1 MRVSESSSAPNG
13 RRHYPLSFKLE
24 AVRLVEAGEQQR
36 ALSARLGIH
45 PSSLIDWLRRYGTS
59 VYQQNKKAVFSA
71 ARKRQIVA
79 EVLDGRL
86 SYAEA
91 QLKYGLRHRKTLRS
105 WVAAHHTAQAQIA
118 APSSPSSPSSPSP
131 LPPVAGF
138 APVPP
143 EGEAAA
149 LTTQLQQ
156 ARWQVEALHTLIDQ
170 AEATY
175 KIEIRKKAGAKQ
187 SK

>member
-1 MRVSESSSAPNG
+1 MRVSESSSAPSG
-13 RRHYPLSFKLE
+13 RRYYPLSFKLE

-105 WVAAHHTAQAQIA
+105 WVAAHHTAQAPIA
-118 APSSPSSPSSPSP
+118 APSP
-131 LPPVAGF
+131 LPPVAEF

>member
-118 APSSPSSPSSPSP
+118 APSP
-131 LPPVAGF
+131 LPPVAEF

>member
-1 MRVSESSSAPNG
+1 MRVSKFSSTPSG
-13 RRHYPLSFKLE
+13 RRYYPLSFKLE

-45 PSSLIDWLRRYGTS
+45 PSSLLDWLRRYGTS
-59 VYQQNKKAVFSA
+59 VYQQNKKPVFSA

-91 QLKYGLRHRKTLRS
+91 QLKYGLRYRNTLRS
-105 WVAAHHTAQAQIA
+105 WVRASRA
-118 APSSPSSPSSPSP
+118 APTPPAVAPA
-131 LPPVAGF
+131 LLVAEPVARPL
-138 APVPP
+138 AVDP
-143 EGEAAA
+143 ATAA
-149 LTTQLQQ
+149 LADQLQQ

-175 KIEIRKKAGAKQ
+175 QIEIRKKAGAKQ

>member
-1 MRVSESSSAPNG
+1 MRVSESSSTPSG
-13 RRHYPLSFKLE
+13 RRYYPLSFKLE
-24 AVRLVEAGEQQR
+24 AVRLVETGEQQR
-36 ALSARLGIH
+36 ALSARLGLH

-59 VYQQNKKAVFSA
+59 VYQQSKKTVFSA
-71 ARKRQIVA
+71 ARKRQIVG

-91 QLKYGLRHRKTLRS
+91 QLTYGLRHRKTLRS

-118 APSSPSSPSSPSP
+118 APSP
-131 LPPVAGF
+131 LPSVAGF
-138 APVPP
+138 TPMPP

-149 LTTQLQQ
+149 LAAQLQQ

-187 SK
+187 ST